1 MMRLVVLVAAA
12 LLLAPAAFA
21 SEQHPTLNELE
32 NEVMCPVCG
41 TTLAQSDSAAAKQI
55 ERQIQIRIK
64 AGWTK
69 SRIKDMLV
77 QQYGE
82 SILAAPPKHGFN
94 LLAWLLPLVAL
105 GAAAGLVGHAVSLN
119 STRVQAVAGFVV
131 VVFGLAFVGLL
142 PFPERLVA
150 PGLVG
155 GARRRGSGA
164 LLGAAFAVCAAP
176 CMGPV
181 LGTILVLAG
190 STTTVA
196 RGSVL

>member
-1 MMRLVVLVAAA
+1 MSRVLVLLAAA

-21 SEQHPTLNELE
+21 SNRHPTLNELE

-55 ERQIQIRIK
+55 EREIQIRIK

-94 LLAWLLPLVAL
+94 LLAWVLPL
-105 GAAAGLVGHAVSLN
+105 AGI
-119 STRVQAVAGFVV
+119 AVAAVILGVAAW
-131 VVFGLAFVGLL
+131 GWTRGRAEPEPLASHSSNGQG
-142 PFPERLVA
+142 PIDPELDRRLDEE
-150 PGLVG
+150 L
-155 GARRRGSGA
+155 AR
-164 LLGAAFAVCAAP
+164 FE
-176 CMGPV
+176 
-181 LGTILVLAG
+181 
-190 STTTVA
+190 
-196 RGSVL
+196 